1 MRKTCE
7 ACGKVFYTL
16 SLQQKYCFDCKYDTV
31 RNRKKKQEEFMKK
44 QEVLHC
50 PVCGEAV
57 HFPHRVYCSDKCR
70 EENVRKRRRKRY
82 LEHGEE
88 RCEYQR
94 DYYWKNREKINER
107 ARQKRKEFKE
117 AQQNEEGH

>member
-7 ACGKVFYTL
+7 ICGKVFYTL
-16 SLQQKYCFDCKYDTV
+16 SLQQKYCFDCRYDTKV
-31 RNRKKKQEEFMKK
+31 KNRKK

-50 PVCGEAV
+50 PVCGEVV
-57 HFPHRVYCSDKCR
+57 HFPHHVYCSDKCR
-70 EENVRKRRRKRY
+70 EENDKKKRRKRY
-82 LEHGEE
+82 LELGEKL
-88 RCEYQR
+88 CEYQR
-94 DYYWKNREKINER
+94 EYYWKNRERINER